1 MRCSSG
7 SLPSLIAG
15 ERSPDGGGAV
25 FLLNFPLLLG
35 FLTMGSPLAAVHSRG
50 HPFPR
55 ISDREQ
61 GKHL

>member
-15 ERSPDGGGAV
+15 ERSPDGGA

-35 FLTMGSPLAAVHSRG
+35 FLTKGSPLAAVHSRG

-55 ISDREQ
+55 ISGREQ